1 MSGGAAPD
9 PITDVY
15 FAFYTLAMQTG
26 RTRSL
31 AEISGLLAAAG
42 FANIQIHWGFR
53 PYVTSVITAERV
65 SG

>member
-1 MSGGAAPD
+1 
-9 PITDVY
+9 
-15 FAFYTLAMQTG
+15 
-26 RTRSL
+26 L